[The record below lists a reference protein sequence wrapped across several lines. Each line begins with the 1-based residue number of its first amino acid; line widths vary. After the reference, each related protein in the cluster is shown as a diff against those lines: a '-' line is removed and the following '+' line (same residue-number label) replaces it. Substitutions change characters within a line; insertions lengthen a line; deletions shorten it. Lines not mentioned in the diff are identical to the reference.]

1 MRNMNRN
8 EQNLRIDDLQNW
20 EARTFYSELFIRVFF
35 YLSFLFELIFPIFKP
50 VSYNFP

>member
-35 YLSFLFELIFPIFKP
+35 LSQFS
-50 VSYNFP
+50 V